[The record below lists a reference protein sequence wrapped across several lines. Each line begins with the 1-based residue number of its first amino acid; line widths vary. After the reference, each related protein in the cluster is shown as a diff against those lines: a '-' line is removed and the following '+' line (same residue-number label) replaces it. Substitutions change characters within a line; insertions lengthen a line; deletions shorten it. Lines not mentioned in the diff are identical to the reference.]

1 MVKVHIENPTSK
13 KKEIWSKNMQE
24 LEQYSKWRDNKNKAT
39 MWEKAQRQLVEKVTK
54 IMFAKLRTIKK

>member
-1 MVKVHIENPTSK
+1 
-13 KKEIWSKNMQE
+13 MQE
-24 LEQYSKWRDNKNKAT
+24 LEQYSKWRDNDNKNKAT

>member
-1 MVKVHIENPTSK
+1 
-13 KKEIWSKNMQE
+13 MQE